1 MRRKMR
7 RWAFVGIATAIALV
21 IIVAIVLPSILPG
34 VSNLAATASTTAR
47 VEYDTSLPLA
57 EHIDRPEHH
66 DIGQQI
72 NYREPLPP
80 DSGNHWNGWANC
92 GIYDYEINDEY
103 VVHNLEHGQVVISYN
118 LPDQEE
124 AGRLRELA
132 EDLGGINEW
141 GIVRPYSKID
151 EGTVVVTAWGFRE
164 QVQGVDEEAIRG
176 FYDEH
181 RRNRYSNETQ
191 EVGPIPCVS
200 TVPRSMER

>member
-1 MRRKMR
+1 MR
-7 RWAFVGIATAIALV
+7 RWAFVGVATTIALV

-34 VSNLAATASTTAR
+34 ISSPVATAVATER
-47 VEYDTSLPLA
+47 VEYDLSLSPVEDTGEPTHYDL
-57 EHIDRPEHH
+57 
-66 DIGQQI
+66 GQQI
-72 NYREPLPP
+72 NYGEPLPP
-80 DSGNHWNGWANC
+80 DAGNHWNTWASC

-164 QVQGVDEEAIRG
+164 QVQGMDEEAIRG